1 MSYPKPSPLE
11 AGYDQSLLQATPEV
25 TRAERQG
32 GYNVDLLNDDGRPR
46 PQRSATQRTAASHS
60 QSVRAA
66 SARESARHPSAFPGK
81 EAYVPSLP
89 VPITAAP
96 TRSTNVPW
104 FRTTRGI
111 IALAIIVI
119 VIVGAVVGGAVGGTV
134 GHKNKGVSGQSTGTH
149 QGQAPSSTSN
159 STSTSTS
166 TPASAAAQGEVTLSP
181 SVPLSSSAPVG
192 SSHST
197 AGTR

>member
-25 TRAERQG
+25 TRAERQE

-134 GHKNKGVSGQSTGTH
+134 GHKNKNASGQT
-149 QGQAPSSTSN
+149 SS
-159 STSTSTS
+159 S
-166 TPASAAAQGEVTLSP
+166 TPASAAAQGQVSLSP
-181 SVPLSSSAPVG
+181 SVSVG
-192 SSHST
+192 PSH
-197 AGTR
+197 